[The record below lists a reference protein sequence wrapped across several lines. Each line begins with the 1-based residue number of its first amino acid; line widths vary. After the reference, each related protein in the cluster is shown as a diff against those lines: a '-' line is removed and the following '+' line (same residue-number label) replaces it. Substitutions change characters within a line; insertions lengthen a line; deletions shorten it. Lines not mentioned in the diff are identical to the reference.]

1 MSPTVPLRPRALIAS
16 VCALAFL
23 LLAALPASAQVR
35 LSQDPSFNARVWT
48 LTTPDADGTRYVGGD
63 FTSYKAWRT
72 GMGGAFDATTGEI
85 DTSFPTVSGWP
96 YTSTVI
102 SDGNGGWY
110 VSGGINN
117 VGGTGVSRVAHINAD
132 GSVDTNFLPSVSG
145 GLGVWSLAKV
155 GNTLLIGGD
164 FTAVNGQSRSR
175 LAALNASTGALLD
188 WAPITNSTVWSI
200 AVSGG
205 TAYIGGGFSS
215 LAGQTRNR
223 AGAVRLDART
233 GGVSGT
239 CLDAWDATDCLTG
252 WDPNVSGGVLS
263 IAIEGTQIFLGGVIN
278 SIGGQSRG
286 GLGVVDATTGAVDSW
301 NPALDR
307 QVEGVAVANGV
318 LYVVGLFTTTNG
330 VTRNR
335 AAAFDTSTLTLTSWN
350 PNINDD
356 TYSVAVQGST
366 VYLGGR
372 FTRVGSEM
380 RNHAA
385 AVDLSGNVVAWDPH
399 ICDNNN
405 GSQTIV
411 RGIAA
416 TPTKAYLLGDFP
428 CAGGYKRLHTAAIG
442 ADGILTSWSA
452 DANGPVYAFSRLGST
467 IYMVGNFTA
476 VNGAARVRA
485 AAVTT
490 AGSVTAWDPQPGG
503 DRPVSVVATAN
514 KVYLGGFFGT
524 IGGVTRRGVA
534 AVDPT
539 TGALDTAFDANLDGH
554 VRSMAL
560 SGSTL
565 YIGGGFSTVGGT
577 ARVNLAAVDATTGAL
592 IPAFQADTSRVVEG
606 IAVDPSRSR
615 VIVGGE
621 FETIGGVT
629 RRRAAALDATTGAVD
644 TTWQPAIQP
653 GHNNG
658 AVVFTIA
665 VDDDVIYLGGNNR
678 MSIVEGSTSLTA
690 LTAVDPTTGALT
702 TWQPRVIGG
711 EQQIRGISISDA
723 AIFIGGSFTSV
734 AGQSRQQTAAIG
746 IDGTALDSWPMD
758 PTEANPLVVSMAGT
772 SSGAVV
778 SNPGGINCGGSC
790 AYAFTGGQSVTLTAV
805 PAAGADFDGWSG
817 ACTGDSTTCTVT
829 MSAARTATATFMPT
843 GAGGGGGGGG
853 SPPSSDPGSSDP
865 GTGGGG
871 GGGGSTPPS
880 SNPGTSDPGTD
891 GDADTAES
899 TPVAEPTVTISNRFT
914 IGKARFVDGLVRL
927 RVGVPGAGT
936 VRMRVTR
943 TVMRKGRAVREA
955 GVCTTRIRF
964 TGEGARVMRCRING
978 TTRALRTNRA
988 VRLRVHVT
996 YTPTGGSAAAKTTS
1010 LRLSRQTYSGAENV
1024 TG

>member
-1 MSPTVPLRPRALIAS
+1 MSPTVSLRHRALIAS
-16 VCALAFL
+16 VLSLAFL

-35 LSQDPSFNARVWT
+35 LSQDPSFNARAWT

-85 DTSFPTVSGWP
+85 DTSFPSVSGWP
-96 YTSTVI
+96 YTRTVI

-145 GLGVWSLAKV
+145 GQGVWSLAKV

-164 FTAVNGQSRSR
+164 FTSVNGQTRTR
-175 LAALNASTGALLD
+175 LAALDASTGALLD
-188 WAPITNSTVWSI
+188 WAPVANGTVWSI
-200 AVSGG
+200 AVSGN
-205 TAYIGGGFSS
+205 TAYLGGNFTS
-215 LAGQTRNR
+215 LAGQTRNL

-233 GGVSGT
+233 GGAAGT
-239 CLDAWDATDCLTG
+239 CLDAWDDTDCLTA
-252 WDPNVSGGVLS
+252 WNPNVSGWGVLTLAVDGS
-263 IAIEGTQIFLGGVIN
+263 QVFLGGAIS
-278 SIGGQSRG
+278 SIGGQTRG
-286 GLGVVDATTGAVDSW
+286 SAGVVDATTGAVASW
-301 NPALDR
+301 NPDFSR
-307 QVEGVAVANGV
+307 QVEGMAVANGV
-318 LYVVGLFTTTNG
+318 LYVVGLFNTTNG

-335 AAAFDTSTLTLTSWN
+335 AAAFDTSTLALTSWN

-356 TYSVAVQGST
+356 TYAVAVQGST

-372 FTRVGSEM
+372 FTSVGSDM

-399 ICDNNN
+399 ICDNSN

-416 TPTKAYLLGDFP
+416 TPTKTYLLGDFP
-428 CAGGYKRLHTAAIG
+428 CAGGFKRLHTAAIG

-490 AGSVTAWDPQPGG
+490 VGSVTAWDPQPGG

-565 YIGGGFSTVGGT
+565 YIGGSFANAGGAARDSVAGLNISDGSAVAGWNAGPLGADHGRGIYVENVTMDIDGSRVFLGGSFSTV
-577 ARVNLAAVDATTGAL
+577 NN
-592 IPAFQADTSRVVEG
+592 
-606 IAVDPSRSR
+606 
-615 VIVGGE
+615 
-621 FETIGGVT
+621 VT
-629 RRRAAALDATTGAVD
+629 RRYAVALDARTGAVD
-644 TTWQPAIQP
+644 QQWAPPLQR
-653 GHNNG
+653 GHNGNG
-658 AVVFTIA
+658 DVFAIA
-665 VDDDVIYLGGNNR
+665 PTADAIYLGGQSQMR
-678 MSIVEGSTSLTA
+678 LSEGGQDRYGLG
-690 LTAVDPTTGALT
+690 AVDPQSGAILPWT
-702 TWQPRVIGG
+702 ADTSEV
-711 EQQIRGISISDA
+711 RGLSASDA
-723 AIFIGGSFTSV
+723 AVFIAGSFSSV
-734 AGQSRQQTAAIG
+734 GGAGRNNTAAVDV
-746 IDGTALDSWPMD
+746 DGSMLDPWPMD
-758 PTEANPLVVSMAGT
+758 PAEANPLVITMAGT
-772 SSGAVV
+772 SSGVVV

-805 PAAGADFDGWSG
+805 PAAGSDFDGWTG
-817 ACTGDSTTCTVT
+817 ACTGDSTTCTVAMT
-829 MSAARTATATFMPT
+829 AARSATATFVPT
-843 GAGGGGGGGG
+843 
-853 SPPSSDPGSSDP
+853 

-880 SNPGTSDPGTD
+880 SGPGSSDPGTD

-899 TPVAEPTVTISNRFT
+899 TLVAEPTVVISNRFT

-978 TTRALRTNRA
+978 TTRALRTNRT

-996 YTPTGGSAAAKTTS
+996 YMPTGGSAAAKTTS